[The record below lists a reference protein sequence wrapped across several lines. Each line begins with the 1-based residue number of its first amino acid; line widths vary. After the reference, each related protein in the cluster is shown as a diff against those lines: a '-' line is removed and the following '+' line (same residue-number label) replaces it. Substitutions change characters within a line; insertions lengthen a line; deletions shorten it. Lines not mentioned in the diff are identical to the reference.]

1 MGVEKEGPYQ
11 LVATYSRLGDNRY
24 VANGFVHLGDETKV
38 LKQVKVA
45 GEFVDSTKA
54 TAAGISAA
62 RRVAKQMIESDGAMD

>member
-11 LVATYSRLGDNRY
+11 LVATYCRLGDNRY
-24 VANGFVHLGDETKV
+24 LATGFVHLGDEPKA
-38 LKQVKVA
+38 LKWVEVA

-62 RRVAKQMIESDGAMD
+62 RQIAQQLIESDGAMD